1 MIKKLPAKLA
11 VLKSFCYAHPA
22 VLESLPLMREVDSP
36 SGEDGG
42 RETSGKDLS
51 PSLLLRKIQPPSSEG
66 AFGYSLFN
74 RRAARWLT
82 PRRPALLP
90 SSAGLITTWAKLGM
104 M

>member
-51 PSLLLRKIQPPSSEG
+51 PSLLLRKIQPPRQRG
-66 AFGYSLFN
+66 PLVIRSLT
-74 RRAARWLT
+74 AG
-82 PRRPALLP
+82 RP
-90 SSAGLITTWAKLGM
+90 GG
-104 M
+104 